1 MCQLSWSDRY
11 LEVDDNGERPTRRH
25 VDDHSFAYQ
34 ASGRSLNADAR
45 PLSCLLL
52 PRLVASRPTAG
63 SIYPEFT
70 APPAKGR
77 GFCPKKRIFAALI
90 S

>member
-25 VDDHSFAYQ
+25 VDYHSIRLPSVGTMRDRY
-34 ASGRSLNADAR
+34 R
-45 PLSCLLL
+45 CLLL

-63 SIYPEFT
+63 SVFPEFT
-70 APPAKGR
+70 APPAKPEAFVR
-77 GFCPKKRIFAALI
+77 KSAF
-90 S
+90 SQH